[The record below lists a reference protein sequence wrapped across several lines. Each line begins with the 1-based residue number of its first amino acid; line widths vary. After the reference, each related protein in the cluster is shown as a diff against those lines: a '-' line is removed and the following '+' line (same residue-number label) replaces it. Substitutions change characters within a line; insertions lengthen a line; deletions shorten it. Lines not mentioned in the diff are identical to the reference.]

1 MNMITKYLSIA
12 LALMLCVGCKNA
24 DVYQDVI
31 FFTGTESSNTVN
43 VSVEDDTS
51 IGVSISSSCEV
62 ESDVNIEVGAGSSS
76 LVNEYNKKMQTAYKV
91 LPPDCYELESSNFC
105 IEKGNFI
112 SSPVMI
118 NICNIDKMEDEV
130 TYLLPLTIVNT
141 SSLSVLEASKTLY
154 LVVSRPIITSAPK
167 ITSKYF
173 EVPFSRDPNLSALS
187 QVTLEARVKVN
198 SFQGSNP
205 YISTVMGIE
214 GHFLLRFGDV
224 AIEKDQ
230 IQLAGK
236 GLETTAPTPF
246 APNRWYHVAAV
257 YDGSTVKIYINGK
270 LDVSK
275 AAAGGSINL
284 GDSRVFYI
292 GRSSGSR
299 YLDGFISEARV
310 WAKALT
316 PKEIQNNMCTVDP
329 KSNGLIA
336 YWRFNEGTGN
346 MIKDWTGHGWD
357 IESHGSL
364 TWVEGVRCP
373 EE

>member
-1 MNMITKYLSIA
+1 MNFIKNILGIA
-12 LALMLCVGCKNA
+12 FISLLFVECKNA

-31 FFTGTESSNTVN
+31 FFTGTESSNTMII
-43 VSVEDDTS
+43 SVEDDTS
-51 IGVSISSSCEV
+51 VGVSISSSCEV
-62 ESDVNIEVGAGSSS
+62 ESDVTIEVGAGSPA
-76 LVNEYNKKMQTAYKV
+76 LVDAYNKKMGTVYQV
-91 LPPDCYELESSNFC
+91 LPSECYELGSSDFR
-105 IEKGNFI
+105 IKKGDFR
-112 SSPVMI
+112 SSPIMI
-118 NICNIDKMEDEV
+118 NIGQIDKLEDEV

-141 SSLSVLEASKTLY
+141 SALSILEASKTLY
-154 LVVSRPIITSAPK
+154 LIVSRPIITSAPQ

-173 EVPFSRDPNLSALS
+173 EVPFSQDPSLSALS
-187 QVTLEARVKVN
+187 QVSLEARVKVN
-198 SFQGSNP
+198 KFQGSNP

-230 IQLAGK
+230 IQVAGK

-246 APNRWYHVAAV
+246 ATDRWYHVAAV

-275 AAAGGSINL
+275 AAAGGTINL

-299 YLDGFISEARV
+299 YLDGCISEARV

-316 PKEIQNNMCTVDP
+316 PQEIQNNMCTVDP
-329 KSNGLIA
+329 ESDGLVA
-336 YWRFNEGTGN
+336 YWRFNEGEGKQ
-346 MIKDWTGHGWD
+346 IKDWTGHGWD
-357 IESHGSL
+357 IEANRDL
-364 TWVEGVRCP
+364 TWIEGVKCP
-373 EE
+373 E